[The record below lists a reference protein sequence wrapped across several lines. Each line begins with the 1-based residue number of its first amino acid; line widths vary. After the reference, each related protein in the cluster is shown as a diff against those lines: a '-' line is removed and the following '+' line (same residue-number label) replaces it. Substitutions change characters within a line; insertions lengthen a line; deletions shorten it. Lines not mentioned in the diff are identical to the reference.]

1 MRLRGSRA
9 GRAFWQERSG
19 EEVALG
25 VGRGEGARG
34 GVGVCREQRSLWAL
48 CRVGLPGG
56 EGSWEPRAGVQCPHR
71 ASLLPFPLSQPCLG
85 SPCWVGP
92 SHWLGKLWTRAG
104 AQLVGDEGVGGR
116 GDVGHG
122 VGSVSAERPGR
133 RAEVSGSQRERAP
146 KRLPCLH
153 VCLCYRRSLQPKH
166 KPPKSN
172 RTFPIILP
180 PEEAWLTM
188 PMARGSR
195 RPAVP

>member
-1 MRLRGSRA
+1 MPLELFVRLRGSRA

-116 GDVGHG
+116 GVWGLCQQRG
-122 VGSVSAERPGR
+122 QGAGLRCP
-133 RAEVSGSQRERAP
+133 AASGSERL
-146 KRLPCLH
+146 KGCL
-153 VCLCYRRSLQPKH
+153 VCTFVFVTDTLCSPNTNPQNQIERSP
-166 KPPKSN
+166 
-172 RTFPIILP
+172 
-180 PEEAWLTM
+180 
-188 PMARGSR
+188 
-195 RPAVP
+195 